1 MLKHILISL
10 LIVGGIFA
18 IPAVLLFAATVFS
31 DAETAVEQQQNT
43 EQVTD
48 SPSPR
53 FIPEQVFS
61 LFSVSEPE
69 AVDALMSKSW
79 FEDGL
84 TEDEAEAAELLGL
97 LSYEGGSASQLLSMP
112 FLETVEEADVLAL
125 ASLYQLALLYWTT
138 LADPS
143 EFEEFMSHPAI
154 ADGVTDE
161 ETIFVTVAGNAYEWN
176 PGLIDTLLDPA
187 EVMSERRTIEL
198 PIAGEVELVIVRIQP
213 GSAKSMDL
221 LEESVRFAE
230 SYMGEAFPINLIL
243 LLYADAVKPGFAGH
257 NSGAGMVVHPDFDG
271 DDELGLIV
279 SHEVA
284 HFYWRGSS
292 QVWLDEGAAEF
303 LSVADADRLLWFD
316 MTDISPVD
324 VMYEYDCADGTTLKS
339 LETLPGPQAEGC
351 DYALGFLFFLDL
363 HQALGPED
371 FQQGFRELYLA
382 GEGVWDPESW
392 RARNMGDVRDAFE
405 SSTAGTDTI
414 ISDWWDDR

>member
-10 LIVGGIFA
+10 LIVTGIFA
-18 IPAVLLFAATVFS
+18 IPAVLLFAAAVFS
-31 DAETAVEQQQNT
+31 DSGT
-43 EQVTD
+43 EVT
-48 SPSPR
+48 
-53 FIPEQVFS
+53 
-61 LFSVSEPE
+61 
-69 AVDALMSKSW
+69 SKAW
-79 FEDGL
+79 YQDGIA
-84 TEDEAEAAELLGL
+84 EDEAEVAELLRSLDFMSGSRSEL
-97 LSYEGGSASQLLSMP
+97 LAMP

-125 ASLYQLALLYWTT
+125 ESLNQLALLNWTT

-143 EFEEFMSHPAI
+143 EFEEFMLHPAI
-154 ADGVTDE
+154 ADGITDE
-161 ETIFVTVAGNAYEWN
+161 ETVFVTVASNAYEWN

-198 PIAGEVELVIVRIQP
+198 AMAGEVELVIVRIQP

-230 SYMGEAFPINLIL
+230 SYMGEPFPVNLIL
-243 LLYADAVKPGFAGH
+243 LLYADAVKPGFVGH
-257 NSGAGMVVHPDFDG
+257 NSGTGMVVQPDFDG

-279 SHEVA
+279 GHEVA
-284 HFYWRGSS
+284 HFYWYGSS

-303 LSVADADRLLWFD
+303 LAIADADRSLWFD
-316 MTDISPVD
+316 MTDISPAD

-363 HQALGPED
+363 HQAVGAEE
-371 FQQGFRELYLA
+371 FQRGFRKLYLA

-392 RARNMGDVRDAFE
+392 RARNMADVGESFGAGDAVAGVFE
-405 SSTAGTDTI
+405 EWVAGE
-414 ISDWWDDR
+414 

>member
-10 LIVGGIFA
+10 LIVTGIFA
-18 IPAVLLFAATVFS
+18 IPAVLLFAAAVFS
-31 DAETAVEQQQNT
+31 DSGT
-43 EQVTD
+43 EVT
-48 SPSPR
+48 
-53 FIPEQVFS
+53 
-61 LFSVSEPE
+61 
-69 AVDALMSKSW
+69 SKAW
-79 FEDGL
+79 YQDGIA
-84 TEDEAEAAELLGL
+84 EDEAEVAELLRSLDFMSGSRSEL
-97 LSYEGGSASQLLSMP
+97 LVMP

-125 ASLYQLALLYWTT
+125 ESLNQLALLNWTT

-143 EFEEFMSHPAI
+143 EFEEFMLHPAI
-154 ADGVTDE
+154 ADGITDE
-161 ETIFVTVAGNAYEWN
+161 ETVFVTVASNAYEWN

-198 PIAGEVELVIVRIQP
+198 AMAGEVELVIVRIQP

-230 SYMGEAFPINLIL
+230 SYMGEPFPVNLIL
-243 LLYADAVKPGFAGH
+243 LLYADAVKPGFVGH
-257 NSGAGMVVHPDFDG
+257 NSGTGMVVHPDFDG

-279 SHEVA
+279 GHEVA
-284 HFYWRGSS
+284 HFYWYGSS

-303 LSVADADRLLWFD
+303 LAIADADRSLWFD
-316 MTDISPVD
+316 MTDISPAD

-363 HQALGPED
+363 HQAVGAEE
-371 FQQGFRELYLA
+371 FQRGFRKLYLA

-392 RARNMGDVRDAFE
+392 RARNMADVGESFGAGDAVAGVFE
-405 SSTAGTDTI
+405 EWVAGE
-414 ISDWWDDR
+414 

>member
-10 LIVGGIFA
+10 LIVTGIFA
-18 IPAVLLFAATVFS
+18 IPAVLLFAAAVFS
-31 DAETAVEQQQNT
+31 DSGT
-43 EQVTD
+43 EVT
-48 SPSPR
+48 
-53 FIPEQVFS
+53 
-61 LFSVSEPE
+61 
-69 AVDALMSKSW
+69 SKAW
-79 FEDGL
+79 YQDGIA
-84 TEDEAEAAELLGL
+84 EDEAEVAELLRSLDFMSGSRSEL
-97 LSYEGGSASQLLSMP
+97 LAMP

-125 ASLYQLALLYWTT
+125 ESLNQLALLNWTT

-143 EFEEFMSHPAI
+143 EFEEFMLHPAI
-154 ADGVTDE
+154 ADGITDE
-161 ETIFVTVAGNAYEWN
+161 ETVFVTVASNAYEWN

-198 PIAGEVELVIVRIQP
+198 PMAGEVELVIVRIQP

-221 LEESVRFAE
+221 LEEAVRFAE
-230 SYMGEAFPINLIL
+230 SYMGEPFPLNLVL

-257 NSGAGMVVHPDFDG
+257 NSGMGMVVHPDFDG

-279 SHEVA
+279 GHEVA
-284 HFYWRGSS
+284 HFYWYGSS

-303 LSVADADRLLWFD
+303 LAVADADRSLWFD
-316 MTDISPVD
+316 MTDISPAD

-363 HQALGPED
+363 HQAVGAEE
-371 FQQGFRELYLA
+371 FQRGFRKLYLA

-392 RARNMGDVRDAFE
+392 RARNMADVGESFGAGDAVAGVFE
-405 SSTAGTDTI
+405 EWVAGE
-414 ISDWWDDR
+414 

>member
-10 LIVGGIFA
+10 LIVTGIFA
-18 IPAVLLFAATVFS
+18 IPAVLLFAAAVFS
-31 DAETAVEQQQNT
+31 DAGT
-43 EQVTD
+43 EVT
-48 SPSPR
+48 
-53 FIPEQVFS
+53 
-61 LFSVSEPE
+61 
-69 AVDALMSKSW
+69 SKAW
-79 FEDGL
+79 YQDGIA
-84 TEDEAEAAELLGL
+84 EDEAEVAELLRSLDFMSGSRSEL
-97 LSYEGGSASQLLSMP
+97 LVMP

-125 ASLYQLALLYWTT
+125 ESLNQLALLNWTT

-143 EFEEFMSHPAI
+143 EFEEFMLHPAI
-154 ADGVTDE
+154 ADGITDE
-161 ETIFVTVAGNAYEWN
+161 ETVFVTVASNAYEWN

-198 PIAGEVELVIVRIQP
+198 AMAGEVELVIVRIQP

-230 SYMGEAFPINLIL
+230 SYMGEPFPVNLIL
-243 LLYADAVKPGFAGH
+243 LLYADAVKPGFVGH
-257 NSGAGMVVHPDFDG
+257 NSGTGMVVHPDFDG

-279 SHEVA
+279 GHEVA
-284 HFYWRGSS
+284 HFYWYGSS

-303 LSVADADRLLWFD
+303 LAIADADRSLWFD
-316 MTDISPVD
+316 MTDISPAD

-363 HQALGPED
+363 HQAVGAEE
-371 FQQGFRELYLA
+371 FQRGFRKLYLA

-392 RARNMGDVRDAFE
+392 RARNMADVGESFGAGDAVAGVFE
-405 SSTAGTDTI
+405 EWAAGE
-414 ISDWWDDR
+414 

>member
-10 LIVGGIFA
+10 LIVTGIFA
-18 IPAVLLFAATVFS
+18 IPAVLLFAAAVFS
-31 DAETAVEQQQNT
+31 NSGT
-43 EQVTD
+43 EVT
-48 SPSPR
+48 
-53 FIPEQVFS
+53 
-61 LFSVSEPE
+61 
-69 AVDALMSKSW
+69 SKAW
-79 FEDGL
+79 YQDGIA
-84 TEDEAEAAELLGL
+84 EDEAEVAELLRSLDFMSGSRSEL
-97 LSYEGGSASQLLSMP
+97 LAMP

-125 ASLYQLALLYWTT
+125 ESLNQLALLNWTT

-143 EFEEFMSHPAI
+143 EFEEFMLHPAI
-154 ADGVTDE
+154 ADGITDE
-161 ETIFVTVAGNAYEWN
+161 ETVFVTVASNAYEWN

-198 PIAGEVELVIVRIQP
+198 AMAGEVELVIVRIQP

-230 SYMGEAFPINLIL
+230 SYMGEPFPVNLIL
-243 LLYADAVKPGFAGH
+243 LLYADAVKPGFVGH
-257 NSGAGMVVHPDFDG
+257 NSGTGMVVQPDFDG

-279 SHEVA
+279 GHEVA
-284 HFYWRGSS
+284 HFYWYGSS

-303 LSVADADRLLWFD
+303 LAIADADRSLWFD
-316 MTDISPVD
+316 MTDISPAD

-363 HQALGPED
+363 HQAVGAEE
-371 FQQGFRELYLA
+371 FQRGFRKLYLA

-392 RARNMGDVRDAFE
+392 RARNMADVGESFGAGDAVAGVFE
-405 SSTAGTDTI
+405 EWVAGE
-414 ISDWWDDR
+414 

>member
-10 LIVGGIFA
+10 LIVTGIFA
-18 IPAVLLFAATVFS
+18 IPAVLLFAAAVFS
-31 DAETAVEQQQNT
+31 NSGT
-43 EQVTD
+43 EVT
-48 SPSPR
+48 
-53 FIPEQVFS
+53 
-61 LFSVSEPE
+61 
-69 AVDALMSKSW
+69 SKAW
-79 FEDGL
+79 YQDGIA
-84 TEDEAEAAELLGL
+84 EDEAEVAELLRSLDFMSGSRSEL
-97 LSYEGGSASQLLSMP
+97 LAMP

-125 ASLYQLALLYWTT
+125 ESLNQLALLNWTT

-143 EFEEFMSHPAI
+143 EFEEFMLHPAI
-154 ADGVTDE
+154 ADGITDE
-161 ETIFVTVAGNAYEWN
+161 ETVFVTVASNAYEWN

-198 PIAGEVELVIVRIQP
+198 AMAGEVELVIVRIQP

-230 SYMGEAFPINLIL
+230 SYMGEPFPVNLIL
-243 LLYADAVKPGFAGH
+243 LLYADAVKPGFVGH
-257 NSGAGMVVHPDFDG
+257 NSGTGMVVHPDFDG

-279 SHEVA
+279 GHEVA
-284 HFYWRGSS
+284 HFYWYGSS

-303 LSVADADRLLWFD
+303 LAIADADRSLWFD
-316 MTDISPVD
+316 MTDISPAD

-363 HQALGPED
+363 HQAVGAEE
-371 FQQGFRELYLA
+371 FQRGFRKLYLA

-392 RARNMGDVRDAFE
+392 RARNMADVGESFGAGDAVAGVFE
-405 SSTAGTDTI
+405 EWVAGE
-414 ISDWWDDR
+414 

>member
-1 MLKHILISL
+1 MSL
-10 LIVGGIFA
+10 
-18 IPAVLLFAATVFS
+18 
-31 DAETAVEQQQNT
+31 
-43 EQVTD
+43 
-48 SPSPR
+48 R
-53 FIPEQVFS
+53 S
-61 LFSVSEPE
+61 LC
-69 AVDALMSKSW
+69 L
-79 FEDGL
+79 
-84 TEDEAEAAELLGL
+84 
-97 LSYEGGSASQLLSMP
+97 
-112 FLETVEEADVLAL
+112 
-125 ASLYQLALLYWTT
+125 
-138 LADPS
+138 
-143 EFEEFMSHPAI
+143 HPAI
-154 ADGVTDE
+154 ADGITDE
-161 ETIFVTVAGNAYEWN
+161 ETVFVTVASDAYEWN

-230 SYMGEAFPINLIL
+230 SYMGEAFPVNLIL

-303 LSVADADRLLWFD
+303 LSVAGADELLWFD

-339 LETLPGPQAEGC
+339 LGDSARSDGLRAATMR
-351 DYALGFLFFLDL
+351 LGYLFFMDL

-405 SSTAGTDTI
+405 SKSAFSACFRKSHPRQIAVELLFSGRMTP
-414 ISDWWDDR
+414 